1 MSIFEKL
8 NGRKVDV
15 NYETG
20 YHFIIEY
27 LSENELQ
34 WEALAKTAEG
44 APKVEKE
51 PYSSYEIG
59 DGIYNVNWIEESG
72 LVVSQENARGKRAEL
87 LHKGTLTIID

>member
-27 LSENELQ
+27 LMEFIML
-34 WEALAKTAEG
+34 T
-44 APKVEKE
+44 
-51 PYSSYEIG
+51 
-59 DGIYNVNWIEESG
+59 G
-72 LVVSQENARGKRAEL
+72 LKNL
-87 LHKGTLTIID
+87 D

>member
-1 MSIFEKL
+1 MGGQIIISIFEKL

-15 NYETG
+15 NYATG

-44 APKVEKE
+44 ICFYDVA
-51 PYSSYEIG
+51 
-59 DGIYNVNWIEESG
+59 
-72 LVVSQENARGKRAEL
+72 
-87 LHKGTLTIID
+87 